1 MLQALLVQAVS
12 ELNIF
17 LPLFCVNKLRSI
29 ATGTEPYTV
38 QYSPQWGGGGAQCKK
53 VTTELKGAETL
64 SLSQPRLRHPEF
76 DESS

>member
-1 MLQALLVQAVS
+1 MIQALLVQAVS

-38 QYSPQWGGGGAQCKK
+38 QYSPQWGGAQCKK

-76 DESS
+76 ESS